1 MHVKLTVE
9 LPPEAEKRL
18 RAENPDLPAAVREGF
33 LVNLFQRGILTHSE
47 LGQALGLDPLK
58 TDTLL
63 KRHTVTLQAL
73 THEEADSDLGGDVR
87 PERARVLSRTFTFGP
102 ESEEELLEETLL
114 AWQSQGPAAAW
125 QAMFDMLGLWFEA
138 RGLDPETQ
146 AVDRACIEV
155 HRVPW
160 HASGAERGADA

>member
-1 MHVKLTVE
+1 MDVKLSVE

-47 LGQALGLDPLK
+47 LGKALGLDPLK

-63 KRHTVTLQAL
+63 QRHMVTGQAM
-73 THEEADSDLGGDVR
+73 THEEADTDLGGNVR
-87 PERARVLSRTFTFGP
+87 PERARVPSRTFTLGP
-102 ESEEELLEETLL
+102 ESEAELFEETLL

-146 AVDRACIEV
+146 AVDRTSIEV

-160 HASGAERGADA
+160 HRSPADCGADA